1 MKELVIFTIA
11 TLTFLNGTNA
21 QNIGSLNLSAGKKY
35 AVENKVTTS
44 STSEMMGQSME
55 TNATV
60 TSLYNISL
68 DELRDNTYKMTNTI
82 SALRM
87 SMSTVGQN
95 VNFDSEK
102 KEDMDGPI
110 GSALKGYI
118 NQPQPV
124 VMDLSGNIIIA
135 KDEDSTLATDSSK
148 QAEIVLKQLGDP
160 REQGFG
166 AKMAFLPVP
175 KNIAPGNVWQD
186 STSGNGVTKLT
197 NYEVKSI
204 NGNVATISISGT
216 EKRDTKME
224 MNSMEISTKTTGK
237 FTGEGTVD
245 ITTGVV
251 QHTNITED
259 ASGNISVMGQDIP
272 TAIKVTSETT
282 VKSI

>member
-1 MKELVIFTIA
+1 MKELMLFTIA
-11 TLTFLNGTNA
+11 ALILLNVVNA
-21 QNIGSLNLSAGKKY
+21 QNNGSLNLSAGKKY

-60 TSLYNISL
+60 TSVYSISL
-68 DELRDNTYKMTNTI
+68 GELKDNNYKMTNTI

-87 SMSTVGQN
+87 SISSVGQN

-102 KEDMDGPI
+102 KEDMDGPV
-110 GSALKGYI
+110 GSAIKGYI
-118 NQPQPV
+118 NHPQPV
-124 VMDLSGNIIIA
+124 VMDQSGNIIIA
-135 KDEDSTLATDSSK
+135 KEDDSTKATDSSK

-175 KNIAPGNVWQD
+175 KNIAQGNIWQD
-186 STSGNGVTKLT
+186 STSGNGVIRLTK
-197 NYEVKSI
+197 YEVKSI
-204 NGNVATISISGT
+204 NGNIATISISGT

-224 MNSMEISTKTTGK
+224 INNMEISTKTMDT

-272 TAIKVTSETT
+272 TTIKVTSETT